1 MPKHSRISA
10 KLSRNQMAIE
20 HSVISTALITE
31 LTKNGRT
38 WKILVFPLAVSE
50 GNSDE

>member
-20 HSVISTALITE
+20 HSVTNTALLTE
-31 LTKNGRT
+31 HTKNGRI
-38 WKILVFPLAVSE
+38 WKILVFPLAIFES
-50 GNSDE
+50 NSDE